1 MTWSNPTVSPT
12 LPGVHFFSNILTTYP
27 AIFCLC
33 FLSYTCAHVL
43 RECYTS
49 WRCRGEIAHHTPCH
63 SETFHDLQYLCYSIR
78 TNCARTVIP
87 NDYSVRNHE
96 TIV

>member
-33 FLSYTCAHVL
+33 FLSYTCAHLARMLYKLAV
-43 RECYTS
+43 S
-49 WRCRGEIAHHTPCH
+49 WGDCTPH
-63 SETFHDLQYLCYSIR
+63 SLSFGNFSRPTVPVLQYSDKLCQDSN
-78 TNCARTVIP
+78 TK
-87 NDYSVRNHE
+87 
-96 TIV
+96 